1 MNRRGI
7 KLTTAKRLILK
18 KGREKPLK
26 HKHPWIFSGA
36 VERIEGDPAPGETVE
51 IRSFGGEFL
60 AQGAY
65 SPESQIRARVWSWL
79 QDQDVSIDF
88 FRSKIKQAIQYR
100 EQVKYDYPMRRL
112 IHAESD
118 GLPGLVV
125 DQYGEVLVLQL
136 LSVGSDLWRDDLIQ
150 ILAEE
155 TGAKS
160 IYERSDVVVRKLEGL
175 EPRTGLL
182 FGQETEELLH
192 IEQGGLQYWID
203 IRKGHKTGYY
213 LDQRVNREVVGEL
226 CSGLSVLD
234 CFCYSGGFS
243 MQALKNGAESVT
255 LVDESER
262 ALKLAEKHIL
272 SNQLP
277 VERMTTQKGDVFEVL
292 RKFRDQAKSFDV
304 IILDPP
310 KFAPTASF
318 ANRAARG
325 YKDINLLAFK
335 LLKPGGLL
343 ATFSCSGGISR
354 EFFLR
359 ILSGAAL
366 DAGVNA
372 RIQLHMGQSADHS
385 INLSFPEG
393 TYLKGY
399 GIRVDKEEV

>member
-7 KLTTAKRLILK
+7 KLTTAKRMILK

-36 VERIEGDPAPGETVE
+36 VERVEGDPAPGETVE

-65 SPESQIRARVWSWL
+65 SPESQIQARVWSWL
-79 QDQDVSIDF
+79 QDQDVSVDF

-100 EQVKYDYPMRRL
+100 EQIEYDYPMKRL

-136 LSVGSDLWRDDLIQ
+136 LSVGSDLWRDDLVQ

-160 IYERSDVVVRKLEGL
+160 IYERSDVEVRKLEGL

-213 LDQRVNREVVGEL
+213 LDQRVNREVSGGIMFWVE
-226 CSGLSVLD
+226 CSGLFLL
-234 CFCYSGGFS
+234 FWWIFNAG
-243 MQALKNGAESVT
+243 T
-255 LVDESER
+255 
-262 ALKLAEKHIL
+262 EKW
-272 SNQLP
+272 
-277 VERMTTQKGDVFEVL
+277 G
-292 RKFRDQAKSFDV
+292 
-304 IILDPP
+304 
-310 KFAPTASF
+310 
-318 ANRAARG
+318 
-325 YKDINLLAFK
+325 
-335 LLKPGGLL
+335 
-343 ATFSCSGGISR
+343 
-354 EFFLR
+354 R
-359 ILSGAAL
+359 IC
-366 DAGVNA
+366 DAG
-372 RIQLHMGQSADHS
+372 R
-385 INLSFPEG
+385 
-393 TYLKGY
+393 
-399 GIRVDKEEV
+399 